1 MLTRIANDDNDD
13 NDDND
18 ESTVERERRAMSN
31 LNQRFLVAAML
42 TETFVGL
49 KMEQP
54 LHTCMTKAVIGD
66 GDQLRAG
73 PKWITSRRGRL
84 KLYSDRLECDDWVIR
99 YDDIREA
106 VLSSFR
112 SPILRIPGYVL
123 AVRTDTDTYHFGL
136 NGRRYLK
143 SNLPFP
149 GTRQQA
155 KLEMSPISIRARAV
169 LIGYVI

>member
-1 MLTRIANDDNDD
+1 MV
-13 NDDND
+13 
-18 ESTVERERRAMSN
+18 S
-31 LNQRFLVAAML
+31 
-42 TETFVGL
+42 FVGL

-66 GDQLRAG
+66 GDQLRTG

-84 KLYSDRLECDDWVIR
+84 KLYSDRLECGDWAIQ

-123 AVRTDTDTYHFGL
+123 AVRTDTNTYHFGL
-136 NGRRYLK
+136 NGRRYWK
-143 SNLPFP
+143 GNLPFP
-149 GTRQQA
+149 ATRQQA
-155 KLEMSPISIRARAV
+155 KLKMSPISILARAV
-169 LIGYVI
+169 LIGYAIYFVWRWIASW